1 MNSKQFLGTIV
12 GTIVRIVV
20 AAVIIYVVFRLS
32 VGAYNFGY
40 QIFADVPVDVENGRM
55 VNIVITEGESTKEI
69 AEALEKKGLINDA
82 GIFVVQE
89 KLSEYKDMIKPG
101 SYQLSTSMS
110 AVEMLSIM
118 SSGETNIET
127 DTVEE

>member
-1 MNSKQFLGTIV
+1 MLHEEPDYI
-12 GTIVRIVV
+12 
-20 AAVIIYVVFRLS
+20 
-32 VGAYNFGY
+32 
-40 QIFADVPVDVENGRM
+40 P
-55 VNIVITEGESTKEI
+55 EGESTKEI

-118 SSGETNIET
+118 RSGETNIET